1 MFAKIT
7 PELNILPE
15 DLSDLNKIGL
25 SFFTILAVF
34 SLIYIVIYLL
44 PHTLRFY
51 KEKSIEKEKSEKDI
65 HFDKFKS
72 ELHLGSKQLSI
83 PESSLEYYV
92 CKLVFENPKTY
103 HSDLDVLDEAGEPNK
118 KDRAVYFAVDR
129 INKKAN
135 RELKLKYNLLKRNRE
150 RTRLNDNYF

>member
-7 PELNILPE
+7 PDLNILPE
-15 DLSDLNKIGL
+15 DLSDLNLIAL
-25 SFFTILAVF
+25 AFFTIAAIFL
-34 SLIYIVIYLL
+34 LIYIAIYLL
-44 PHTLRFY
+44 PHALRLH

-65 HFDKFKS
+65 RFDKFKS
-72 ELHLGSKQLSI
+72 VLHLGSKQLTI

-103 HSDLDVLDEAGEPNK
+103 HSDLDILDEAGEPNK

-135 RELKLKYNLLKRNRE
+135 RELKLKYNLFKRNRE